1 MGLGDNLG
9 GLGENVEKLK
19 KEHGDQINQGV
30 DAAQDKFGDQLGKHE
45 GAIDGAQEKFLGGG
59 EGEGNEEGQ

>member
-9 GLGENVEKLK
+9 GLGENIENLK
-19 KEHGDQINQGV
+19 NEHGEKINQGV
-30 DAAQDKFGDQLGKHE
+30 DAAQDKFGDQLGEHE

-59 EGEGNEEGQ
+59 NDEENEKGQ